1 MRHLFLLIWAGVLPI
16 ANKLQSQTLQFSQV
30 LLISTVQTV
39 PANKVW
45 KVEAVI
51 PDGPTML
58 GNVSSGAC
66 RITINNHTSAISGWQ
81 SYGSTMYSFNQPL
94 WLPAGTTLA
103 AGTYTY
109 RISVIEFTVVP

>member
-1 MRHLFLLIWAGVLPI
+1 MRHLLPLLLPI
-16 ANKLQSQTLQFSQV
+16 ALFISNSLQSQTLQFSQV

-45 KVEAVI
+45 KVQAVI
-51 PDGPTML
+51 PDGPTIL
-58 GNVSSGAC
+58 NNNSLAC
-66 RITINNHTSAISGWQ
+66 RITINNHTTAIS
-81 SYGSTMYSFNQPL
+81 SYSGVAMYSFNQTL

-103 AGTYTY
+103 AGIYTY

>member
-1 MRHLFLLIWAGVLPI
+1 MRHLFLLLVAFVFPV
-16 ANKLQSQTLQFSQV
+16 ASKLQSQTLQFSQV

-51 PDGPTML
+51 PDGQTL
-58 GNVSSGAC
+58 FNSSSNNP
-66 RITINNHTSAISGWQ
+66 RISINNHTTAVSGWNN
-81 SYGSTMYSFNQPL
+81 YGTTLSSFNQPI

-103 AGTYTY
+103 ASSNTF
-109 RISVIEFTVVP
+109 RISVIEFTIVP

>member
-1 MRHLFLLIWAGVLPI
+1 
-16 ANKLQSQTLQFSQV
+16 
-30 LLISTVQTV
+30 V

-51 PDGPTML
+51 PDGPNML
-58 GNVSSGAC
+58 GNVSSLAC
-66 RITINNHTSAISGWQ
+66 RITINNHTTAIS
-81 SYGSTMYSFNQPL
+81 SYSGVAMYSFNQPL